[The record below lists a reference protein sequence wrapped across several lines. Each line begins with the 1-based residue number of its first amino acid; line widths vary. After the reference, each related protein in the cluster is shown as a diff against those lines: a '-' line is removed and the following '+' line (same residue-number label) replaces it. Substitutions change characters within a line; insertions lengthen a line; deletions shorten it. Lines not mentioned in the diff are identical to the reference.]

1 MAGPNFTRRD
11 ALRFGAGA
19 VAVSALRVSP
29 ASAAAA
35 SFSLALPD
43 GGAHASSAWH
53 TTPVLH
59 APRRFDLVGLTWKS
73 GKVEAQVRARPRG
86 GRWSAWFALPAGVHA
101 ADGAPAPTPEQEVRR
116 LYEEAESRVAKA
128 AERVVARDSFGEIL
142 AMVTENAV
150 AVTRIGNEAMDL
162 VLRNLRVA
170 SRQDINRL
178 TRALGRT
185 EDKLEQV
192 LQEVERLRDDLDADA
207 SSNGSGTR
215 RASGSGSASGS
226 RSGSG
231 SGSAS
236 GSRSGSGGTT
246 RRRTTRRSSSS

>member
-1 MAGPNFTRRD
+1 MAEKPNT
-11 ALRFGAGA
+11 
-19 VAVSALRVSP
+19 
-29 ASAAAA
+29 
-35 SFSLALPD
+35 
-43 GGAHASSAWH
+43 
-53 TTPVLH
+53 
-59 APRRFDLVGLTWKS
+59 
-73 GKVEAQVRARPRG
+73 
-86 GRWSAWFALPAGVHA
+86 
-101 ADGAPAPTPEQEVRR
+101 DGAPAPTPEQEVRR

-192 LQEVERLRDDLDADA
+192 LQEVERLRDELDADA
-207 SSNGSGTR
+207 SSNGTTSR
-215 RASGSGSASGS
+215 RASGSGSGS
-226 RSGSG
+226 
-231 SGSAS
+231 
-236 GSRSGSGGTT
+236 SRSGSGGTT